1 MKTLS
6 VLAYSSVF
14 GLSSAAVYAQ
24 DVAAPQLMSLE
35 RAQETPAAA
44 DPAPP
49 DGAMEPA
56 GSSASMETP
65 EATETK
71 PEILDTIPVAAREDP
86 LPQPE
91 QTRSSSRL
99 IEEVVVTA
107 QKREQN
113 LQDVPISVAAFSA
126 EVLDAKGVLTS
137 QDLPLVTPGLT
148 LSTSVNFLTVF
159 VRGVGSDAFLVAD
172 PSVASYVDGIY
183 FPFSNGAVQDFGA
196 LERIEVLKGP
206 QGTLFGRNAVGGA
219 INVITKAPALD
230 RTEISVQSSYAEY
243 STTSNRIHVSVP
255 LIEDQL
261 ALSASLVYN
270 HGDNY
275 IDGTADGKPLQKD
288 ETKGA
293 RMKLRWAPA
302 EWMDLTLAAL
312 RIEQEGAGSDYAP
325 NAQPS
330 VLGKLLL
337 IQPQDPYAGAS
348 NEPIFF
354 SHENTTF
361 YGQLN
366 LFPGPFDIRLIGG
379 HQDLESMSNY
389 DFDGSPMPLVFFQI
403 EPGAAK
409 VKSLELQVLSNDD
422 TWASE
427 HLNWILGAYY
437 FQSEAGFPQGFAQLA
452 ETNLDQGRVLGIQL
466 PTDFLDQIKGIVG
479 DRRLPTG
486 AVDFVGLLDTESIS
500 FFAQATYHLTDWMAL
515 TLGGRYQ
522 EDERFIIESSAGLR
536 NFDGSQTPL
545 FHFSADNNERWRDK
559 ENSFKPKVSLDF
571 RPGSGWLGME
581 PLLYL
586 SWQQAIKGSSYNV
599 VNITDS
605 PDYVKPEEM
614 EAYEAGIKT
623 RLFDGLVTFNFA
635 VFDYDIKNP
644 QVQFVS
650 FLKGGVVSFEN
661 AGRAKV
667 QGAEFDVVAQLLPS
681 LTDGLVL
688 TASAV
693 TLDPKYTSYER
704 GSGYD
709 EATGLLRTNL
719 DFSGNQIV
727 RSPKF
732 SGTVGLSQTIQTGI
746 GPFELGADYFHTSKI
761 YFLAQNS
768 DFSKQGAYGVIG
780 ARISYL
786 YEPWNIRLTVFGK
799 NIGNERYVNSLV
811 LTDFGRNEAR
821 APLSIYGVRL
831 NWDF

>member
-1 MKTLS
+1 
-6 VLAYSSVF
+6 
-14 GLSSAAVYAQ
+14 
-24 DVAAPQLMSLE
+24 
-35 RAQETPAAA
+35 
-44 DPAPP
+44 
-49 DGAMEPA
+49 
-56 GSSASMETP
+56 
-65 EATETK
+65 
-71 PEILDTIPVAAREDP
+71 
-86 LPQPE
+86 
-91 QTRSSSRL
+91 
-99 IEEVVVTA
+99 
-107 QKREQN
+107 
-113 LQDVPISVAAFSA
+113 
-126 EVLDAKGVLTS
+126 
-137 QDLPLVTPGLT
+137 
-148 LSTSVNFLTVF
+148 
-159 VRGVGSDAFLVAD
+159 
-172 PSVASYVDGIY
+172 
-183 FPFSNGAVQDFGA
+183 
-196 LERIEVLKGP
+196 
-206 QGTLFGRNAVGGA
+206 
-219 INVITKAPALD
+219 
-230 RTEISVQSSYAEY
+230 
-243 STTSNRIHVSVP
+243 
-255 LIEDQL
+255 
-261 ALSASLVYN
+261 
-270 HGDNY
+270 
-275 IDGTADGKPLQKD
+275 
-288 ETKGA
+288 
-293 RMKLRWAPA
+293 
-302 EWMDLTLAAL
+302 
-312 RIEQEGAGSDYAP
+312 
-325 NAQPS
+325 
-330 VLGKLLL
+330 
-337 IQPQDPYAGAS
+337 
-348 NEPIFF
+348 
-354 SHENTTF
+354 
-361 YGQLN
+361 
-366 LFPGPFDIRLIGG
+366 
-379 HQDLESMSNY
+379 
-389 DFDGSPMPLVFFQI
+389 
-403 EPGAAK
+403 
-409 VKSLELQVLSNDD
+409 
-422 TWASE
+422 
-427 HLNWILGAYY
+427 
-437 FQSEAGFPQGFAQLA
+437 
-452 ETNLDQGRVLGIQL
+452 
-466 PTDFLDQIKGIVG
+466 
-479 DRRLPTG
+479 
-486 AVDFVGLLDTESIS
+486 
-500 FFAQATYHLTDWMAL
+500 
-515 TLGGRYQ
+515 
-522 EDERFIIESSAGLR
+522 
-536 NFDGSQTPL
+536 
-545 FHFSADNNERWRDK
+545 
-559 ENSFKPKVSLDF
+559 
-571 RPGSGWLGME
+571 ME